1 MSKESPLSVV
11 DVPEAVKAALVE
23 FFRGLGRDIDELDD
37 ETDLIKDTGATSDEG
52 VDFAID
58 LSDLLGVPVPNTFNP
73 FVHPS
78 GRRGMKLRELIDHA
92 GRLVREAKEVDHAD

>member
-1 MSKESPLSVV
+1 MSKKSPLSVV

-23 FFRGLGRDIDELDD
+23 FFRGLGRDIDDLDG
-37 ETDLIKDTGATSDEG
+37 ETDLIKGAGATSDEG

-58 LSDLLGVPVPNTFNP
+58 LSDVLGVPVPNSFNP

-78 GRRGMKLRELIDHA
+78 GRRGMNLRELIGCAD
-92 GRLVREAKEVDHAD
+92 RFVREAKEVGHAK